1 MLICI
6 FRMGIGAEVPYFS
19 LVCLFFIASLPR
31 PHKQSLSSRS
41 SGLCHSPPE
50 EANQQHA
57 CSSRICG
64 GGENHAQSF
73 VVVVVCSG
81 SSVDVQRART
91 GADCERGCFRAMGG
105 EHGLLRDDDLFSDGA
120 EAGGRKAE
128 REF

>member
-1 MLICI
+1 
-6 FRMGIGAEVPYFS
+6 MGIGAE
-19 LVCLFFIASLPR
+19 CTLFFLIASFPR
-31 PHKQSLSSRS
+31 PRKQSLSSRS

-57 CSSRICG
+57 RSSRICG

-73 VVVVVCSG
+73 VLVCSG

-105 EHGLLRDDDLFSDGA
+105 EHGFLRDDDLFSDGA

-128 REF
+128 RE